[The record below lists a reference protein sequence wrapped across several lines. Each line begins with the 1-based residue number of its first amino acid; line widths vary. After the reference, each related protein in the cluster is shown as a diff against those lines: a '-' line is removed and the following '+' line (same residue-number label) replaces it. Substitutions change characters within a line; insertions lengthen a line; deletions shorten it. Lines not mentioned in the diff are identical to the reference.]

1 MQSEIEKQIVARSP
15 VTLTRGGCCWAH
27 RLLRRL
33 CHRDHRSYLVPDA
46 LRALW
51 YLSGIWRAPLT
62 ISGTL
67 VHLRLGLPRAIGG
80 MSSPPFT
87 PSLISSCARNFA
99 TLPVWSNLVRNSS
112 GSVACA
118 TKYFPHKACTLFHP
132 LWTLSIIGRLTV
144 RMSPLLVYVTRAVG
158 RPLPFIVV
166 HLAPRNRGS
175 IATICTTWSSR

>member
-1 MQSEIEKQIVARSP
+1 MTALSESAIHITELFSSSSYPA
-15 VTLTRGGCCWAH
+15 TAH
-27 RLLRRL
+27 G
-33 CHRDHRSYLVPDA
+33 DT

-67 VHLRLGLPRAIGG
+67 VLLRLGLPRLAFRHSKPSG
-80 MSSPPFT
+80 SPPFT

-118 TKYFPHKACTLFHP
+118 TMYFPHVACTLFHP

-144 RMSPLLVYVTRAVG
+144 RMSPLLVYVTWAVG
-158 RPLPFIVV
+158 RPLAFIVV
-166 HLAPRNRGS
+166 HLAPRNRRS
-175 IATICTTWSSR
+175 IATICTTWSWSAPVRGQAR